1 MLSWSSRV
9 EKISLDLAI
18 YKFNLDLF
26 KDETSSYCSSQG
38 VTFLGQSIIQSYL
51 LTKINSQ
58 GKLLHANTKN
68 SSHTSSN
75 CHAWNKQPSWNLK
88 IHLLIF
94 MYINH

>member
-1 MLSWSSRV
+1 MLSWSRRV

-51 LTKINSQ
+51 LKKLTHKASCSIPIPRTLPIQAPIAMLGINNPA
-58 GKLLHANTKN
+58 GT
-68 SSHTSSN
+68 
-75 CHAWNKQPSWNLK
+75 
-88 IHLLIF
+88 
-94 MYINH
+94 